1 MNKDRQGRIKKEI
14 QESELYK
21 IYNEE
26 GLCNGEFHAESLATA
41 IAKEYVRRDEVE
53 VETLAPVCYEVL
65 ERYKGHSLAEHED
78 RQDIGWATAEAIIEQ
93 MRDKE

>member
-41 IAKEYVRRDEVE
+41 IAKEYVRRDEVQRLKE
-53 VETLAPVCYEVL
+53 IEKVAIELEEWRHSETGYQIDLVNLLIKLSNVL
-65 ERYKGHSLAEHED
+65 RG
-78 RQDIGWATAEAIIEQ
+78 
-93 MRDKE
+93 DK